1 MKRAILVLF
10 LSPFLMLF
18 QGNEKVTEKEFN
30 ELILGRWRLTELSID
45 GFNRTSEI
53 VVYEYSPDKLI
64 TNDKSGRHDFAT
76 WQFYE
81 KPQIMILKKMTN
93 GRLWS
98 YKMHYV
104 TSDSLSYEYV
114 TVDGIKAEKWTK
126 IKP

>member
-1 MKRAILVLF
+1 MTPQEDSR
-10 LSPFLMLF
+10 
-18 QGNEKVTEKEFN
+18 VTEGEFN
-30 ELILGRWRLTELSID
+30 ELILGRWRLAKLSID
-45 GFNRTSEI
+45 GFNRTSET

-64 TNDKSGRHDFAT
+64 TNDKSGRHDYAT

-81 KPQIMILKKMTN
+81 KPQTMILKKKTN

-104 TSDSLSYEYV
+104 TPDSLSYEYV
-114 TVDGIKAEKWTK
+114 TIDGIKAEKWIK